1 MANGKTRLQLI
12 EAAKRVFIRNG
23 FENATMSDIA
33 EESGKGRRTLYTYF
47 DSKVEIYQAAIEME
61 MQKIIDA
68 LNEISQMDIPPQ
80 QKILEVIHGRMR
92 ILKESVYRNGTLRSV
107 FFRDIWRVKHFRKDF
122 DQKERK
128 ILMNIIMEGKATG
141 VFDVQHASIMAAYI
155 QYCMEGFEV
164 PFIRGQVKLG
174 HTSQD
179 VRDAVQQMV
188 YGALGYRE
196 KQGTGSSVNTEPV
209 QKQ

>member
-1 MANGKTRLQLI
+1 MANEKTRLQLI

-164 PFIRGQVKLG
+164 PFIRGQVKLA

-196 KQGTGSSVNTEPV
+196 KQGAGSSVNTEPV

>member
-179 VRDAVQQMV
+179 VRDAVQKMV

-196 KQGTGSSVNTEPV
+196 KQGAGSSVNTEPV

>member
-196 KQGTGSSVNTEPV
+196 KQGAGSSVNTEPV